1 MSTRWTPLAGVA
13 AVVCMVVAF
22 AVAGSSPDTQ
32 GSDAKITAYY
42 TSHSHQVQNIVGL
55 LVFAVG
61 ILFLIVFYGVLRE
74 RLAGTMGR
82 VAFGAGIASA
92 VLFFAAI
99 VFFTGPALA
108 ANDTNKFHLDPNTFR
123 LLNDMGYEFWVGAV
137 MTGAVVVFATSAA
150 ALGALPRWFT
160 RAGVV
165 VGVVLLFAVFFLPA
179 FLYWAWILVASILLV
194 REPRVSAA
202 AAPQP
207 A

>member
-1 MSTRWTPLAGVA
+1 
-13 AVVCMVVAF
+13 
-22 AVAGSSPDTQ
+22 
-32 GSDAKITAYY
+32 
-42 TSHSHQVQNIVGL
+42 
-55 LVFAVG
+55 
-61 ILFLIVFYGVLRE
+61 
-74 RLAGTMGR
+74 MGR

-108 ANDTNKFHLDPNTFR
+108 ANDTSKFHLDPNTFR

-150 ALGALPRWFT
+150 ALGTLPRWFT